1 MVVAVGGGGRGRR
14 TLVGAVPPLGD
25 LIPYREQEGRGLAL
39 LVRSL
44 SPKHCYTLESALK
57 PPPPTRV

>member
-1 MVVAVGGGGRGRR
+1 M
-14 TLVGAVPPLGD
+14 GAVPPLGD